1 MCIQINYRY
10 KYNKIFIIQHQ
21 RCLGTLPAGSS
32 AVSMLISC
40 EIPNKHILASF
51 SHLTICLGNKCNIAV
66 KRAASTFPD
75 LDQNQMFVLILS
87 DGMYGMASYQDFPLF
102 FKSNFSSS
110 SSVES
115 SKDLAAFLS
124 PGIVSRQ
131 ASHKAVF
138 S

>member
-1 MCIQINYRY
+1 
-10 KYNKIFIIQHQ
+10 
-21 RCLGTLPAGSS
+21 
-32 AVSMLISC
+32 
-40 EIPNKHILASF
+40 
-51 SHLTICLGNKCNIAV
+51 
-66 KRAASTFPD
+66 
-75 LDQNQMFVLILS
+75 MFDLILS
-87 DGMYGMASYQDFPLF
+87 DGMYGMASYQDFPFF

-115 SKDLAAFLS
+115 TKDLAASLS